1 MEFMSVSGVSLASAC
16 FHAIPSY
23 NLFNLR
29 LIDTVI
35 VHADKIYTK
44 MNIIDSVYEFSII
57 THIMYVGV
65 SKRSWNSAIKP
76 KSLKCSL
83 ITLEVHSF
91 CTHTHTHTRA
101 RVLQWFCH
109 AWKYSWKAPFG
120 IVHRSAVALHLMSS
134 SVAKC

>member
-44 MNIIDSVYEFSII
+44 MNIIDSVYEFNII

-65 SKRSWNSAIKP
+65 SKCSWNSAIKP
-76 KSLKCSL
+76 KSLKCSAL
-83 ITLEVHSF
+83 SDHPQSTFLLHA
-91 CTHTHTHTRA
+91 HTHARACSNGFAMLGSTRG
-101 RVLQWFCH
+101 
-109 AWKYSWKAPFG
+109 KP
-120 IVHRSAVALHLMSS
+120 HL
-134 SVAKC
+134 V